1 MDGKIN
7 RAAAKAAGY
16 TDAEIDDY
24 LRREAAAPNRG
35 VGAARAALQG
45 ATFGFGEE
53 AEALARSLLP
63 GGRTYGE
70 EVGRIRSEMEA
81 YRQAFPGQALAAE
94 TAGGLIIPGLGEY
107 KLAKGAVSGGRLARA
122 AASTAG
128 LGAIQGAL
136 TGAGATEGG
145 AVERGFGALTG
156 AAAGAATGGLVGGV
170 TSKASQALMRG
181 RATIPA
187 DVSTVASA
195 MRSAGVSPAE
205 LATRAT
211 QAAPGA
217 TVADVLGEPAVRTLR
232 GIRSR
237 GGRAGAEVS
246 QAMEERAATSPQRL
260 RESLYGGRPQE
271 NIVAEV
277 EASIGRGEA
286 ASKPLYRAFERQAPK
301 EIAEVDEILSRPIG
315 QSVMDRA
322 RKIAQNDGRQ
332 FIEPAVPARASEIL
346 DEFGRPVMT
355 APQAAKYNPRALDD
369 IKKAMD
375 ALIYEGRLGRVEPG
389 QGGIL
394 PGELNVAKNLRRQF
408 VEAVDQAYPETY
420 ARARQE
426 WAGEF
431 ALRDALEEGSALA
444 SQRSLTPEVI
454 QKMAREYQGSEMDAL
469 QRGFIDGMRQRI
481 EKGQLGYR
489 EIGTEDFLKRMQ
501 AILGDQEGERVVN
514 AFRAEG
520 QLMRAANV
528 VRGGSQTAEK
538 LEDVSRVGG
547 MGLEGIIGQ
556 GGVRRAMY
564 AGGREAVRRLAAP
577 LGEQRR
583 LEAARA
589 LLSRPA
595 SIQDLLTAISTE
607 ARRQETGR
615 TIGRVLGGV
624 AARETS
630 GKIARE
636 SNLSRSY

>member
-16 TDAEIDDY
+16 TDAEIDAY
-24 LRREAAAPNRG
+24 LAQQAAAPSPMAGR
-35 VGAARAALQG
+35 ARAAIQG
-45 ATFGFGEE
+45 ATFGLGEE

-63 GGRTYGE
+63 GGRSYGE
-70 EVGRIRSEMEA
+70 EVGRIRGEMEA
-81 YRQAFPGQALAAE
+81 YRQARPKEALAVE
-94 TAGGLIIPGLGEY
+94 TAGGMMVPGLGAL
-107 KLAKGAVSGGRLARA
+107 KLGKAALTGGRMARA
-122 AASTAG
+122 ATSAVGS
-128 LGAIQGAL
+128 GAIQGAL
-136 TGAGATEGG
+136 TGAGTTEGG
-145 AVERGFGALTG
+145 LGERTFGALAGG
-156 AAAGAATGGLVGGV
+156 AAGGLTGGVVGGL
-170 TSKASQALMRG
+170 TSAASRGLSRG

-187 DVSTVASA
+187 GISTTAKTMQQAGMSPQDLAARAAS
-195 MRSAGVSPAE
+195 
-205 LATRAT
+205 
-211 QAAPGA
+211 AAPGA
-217 TVADVLGEPAVRTLR
+217 TMADILGEPAIRTLR
-232 GIRSR
+232 GIRAA

-260 RESLYGGRPQE
+260 RQSLYGGRPQE
-271 NIVAEV
+271 NIVAEI

-286 ASKPLYRAFERQAPK
+286 ASKPLYKAFERQAPK

-315 QSVMDRA
+315 QAVMERA

-355 APQAAKYNPRALDD
+355 APQAAKYNPRSLDD

-444 SQRSLTPEVI
+444 SRRSLTPEVI

-481 EKGQLGYR
+481 ENGQLGYR
-489 EIGTEDFLKRMQ
+489 EIGTEAFLKRMQ

-538 LEDVSRVGG
+538 LEDVANVGG
-547 MGLEGIIGQ
+547 MGLEGILGQ

-564 AGGREAVRRLAAP
+564 AGGREAIRRIAAP
-577 LGEQRR
+577 FGEQRR
-583 LEAARA
+583 MEAAQA
-589 LLSRPA
+589 LLTRPA
-595 SIQDLLTAISTE
+595 RVQDLLDALGAE
-607 ARRQETGR
+607 ARRQERGR
-615 TIGRVLGGV
+615 VIGQVLGGV

-636 SNLSRSY
+636 SNLARSY